1 MANTN
6 KYISLS
12 KLGLYDEKIKKVIT
26 DGDAA
31 TLKSAKD
38 YADSLAVNYDA
49 AGTGA
54 SEAAKVT
61 AELNKE
67 IARATAA
74 ESANAA
80 AAKKA
85 QDEVDALELV
95 VADKADQS
103 ALNALAGK
111 VGTVPEGSTVMGIIA
126 NIQENAYDDSELR
139 GMINGLVNTKADK
152 TQVATDIETAVNAEK
167 SARETAV
174 AGVQSAVDTLSGT
187 HATDKA
193 ALEAAIALKADQTA
207 LNATNQTLAEVKED
221 VDAFFNGALSDGAEQ
236 VKDTLKEI
244 QDYIN
249 SDVEG
254 AAAMAA
260 SIKQNADDIDA
271 LEGRMATAESDIDA
285 VEARALALE
294 GRMTTA
300 EGDIAKKVDQTAY
313 NTKVQALEQADA
325 GQVNRI
331 AALEAKFGEGEGN
344 VEDMIADAKQAAID
358 TAAADAT
365 AKANK
370 ALEDA
375 KAYADAEDAKVE
387 ERVTALEAASATH
400 ALASDLTALA
410 GRVTTAEGEI
420 DTLQSEMTAV
430 QALAAA
436 NKSAHEANAAAI
448 ALLASQE
455 SLTAVSNRVTALENW
470 HANFTEASEEDI
482 NSLFTA

>member
-236 VKDTLKEI
+236 VKDTLEEI

-470 HANFTEASEEDI
+470 HTNFTEASEDDI
-482 NSLFTA
+482 NSLFA

>member
-470 HANFTEASEEDI
+470 HTNFTEASEDDI
-482 NSLFTA
+482 NSLFA